1 MFINQ
6 QHTSQIDVI
15 EEPNLQDLL
24 ADPTTHLVM
33 ESDGVCQEELVD
45 LLAVARRHL
54 LRLPDRRALRL
65 RRRNAN
71 QG

>member
-1 MFINQ
+1 MFTNQ
-6 QHTSQIDVI
+6 QHTSQIRVI

-33 ESDGVCQEELVD
+33 ESDGVRQEELVD
-45 LLAVARRHL
+45 LLAVARRYLH
-54 LRLPDRRALRL
+54 RLPDRRALRL
-65 RRRNAN
+65 RRCNAN